1 MTRRAA
7 LTLIA
12 LAGLIVGCHDRPTLL
27 PNPDPLLR
35 KSSTAFAA
43 DAAKRFPYP
52 ASAEQAGTAVA
63 RAQVGYMLNRLE
75 IVNLSEE
82 EWTDVDVW
90 VNRAYVVHLP
100 RMEPKVLKRLDF
112 EMLFNDAGQHFPLKN
127 DKVLVERVEIY
138 QDGKIYNVPFAQA
151 D

>member
-1 MTRRAA
+1 MTRTA

-12 LAGLIVGCHDRPTLL
+12 LTGLIVGCSNRPTLL
-27 PNPDPLLR
+27 PNPDPMLR
-35 KSSTAFAA
+35 KPSTEFAA

-52 ASAEQAGTAVA
+52 ADAEQAGTAVA

-82 EWTDVDVW
+82 EWRDVDVW
-90 VNRAYVVHLP
+90 VNRSYVVHVP
-100 RMEPKVLKRLDF
+100 RMEQKILKRLDF
-112 EMLFNDAGQHFPLKN
+112 EMIFNDAGQHFPLKN
-127 DKVLVERVEIY
+127 DKVLVDRVEIF
-138 QDGKIYNVPFAQA
+138 QDGKIYNVPIRLA